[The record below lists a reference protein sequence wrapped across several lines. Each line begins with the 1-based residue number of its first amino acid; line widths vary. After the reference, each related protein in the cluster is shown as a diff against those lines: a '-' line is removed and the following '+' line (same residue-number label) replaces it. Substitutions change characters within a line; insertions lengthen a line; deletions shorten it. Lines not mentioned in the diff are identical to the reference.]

1 MGGKKIRG
9 SNFLDVKK
17 NSPAKGDAVNPGFLA
32 PPKSME
38 TQTSL
43 IEVYVRTDVVYKELK
58 LSQDVEGES
67 KVSDSEKAVD
77 VTGRSVKET
86 EVETNNR
93 DEIKD
98 KTECCVAENE
108 ATSKAK
114 LLIESQL

>member
-1 MGGKKIRG
+1 M
-9 SNFLDVKK
+9 
-17 NSPAKGDAVNPGFLA
+17 NPGFLA

-77 VTGRSVKET
+77 VTGGSR
-86 EVETNNR
+86 
-93 DEIKD
+93 
-98 KTECCVAENE
+98 NE
-108 ATSKAK
+108 
-114 LLIESQL
+114 Q